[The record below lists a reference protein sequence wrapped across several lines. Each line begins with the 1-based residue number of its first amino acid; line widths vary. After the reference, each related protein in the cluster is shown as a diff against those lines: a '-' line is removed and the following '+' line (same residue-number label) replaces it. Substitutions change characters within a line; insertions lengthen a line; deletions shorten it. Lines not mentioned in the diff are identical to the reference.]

1 MKKTFHSIKNLILFD
16 FKKLIIIEIAIR
28 LFGFLILY
36 PLIQLGLFLSI
47 RLSGYYYISNQ
58 NLIEYLTK
66 PTTILLIIL
75 IIIIFSIY
83 IFIEYVFLATF
94 FNFAYHKQKLSFK
107 ELFFISFQ
115 KILNLL
121 KRYHI
126 VIILPILLFFL
137 LLEYGQIALF
147 SSTIKLPGNLIE
159 QIGSLNY
166 FTIYF
171 SIFFGLLIIFFLEF
185 IFMVHELILQG
196 GKIRN
201 AFISSKSIL
210 KSNRF
215 KILFK
220 YILINIFFNLLML
233 IIYTGLIFIISL
245 FIGLFHGQEIVF
257 GLMITSMYSIYWI
270 LALIFSIII
279 LPLNLA
285 LISTQYFKYKNISE
299 GTDKV
304 ENYKLNSLRWMIKPI
319 IIIFIILFSINVLS
333 IIKSVRTAYNEIQ
346 FLKQEEIIA
355 HRGASNDAP
364 ENTLTAIN
372 LAVEQGSDAI
382 EFDIRG
388 TKDNIPVLMHD
399 DTINRTTNSSIP
411 YKVENLSYQELLQYD
426 AGSWFSSEYS
436 NEPIPSLEQVLD
448 STKGKATLFIDM
460 KTTNQLVEA
469 EIIRLLAEYDMID
482 EVKIL
487 SFDINQLY
495 RFKGYNDKIETILLL
510 SSYYGNISY
519 LFKDDN
525 INHFALRISV
535 IKSNPNLINLIHS
548 NNKNAYAWVADDED
562 AIYTGMETDVDGF
575 ITKRPNIAREIA
587 YSKNT
592 TDDFKRFLETLFKP

>member
-159 QIGSLNY
+159 QIESLNY

-201 AFISSKSIL
+201 AFISSRSIL

-233 IIYTGLIFIISL
+233 IIYTGMIFIISL

-285 LISTQYFKYKNISE
+285 LISTQYFKYKNISK

-333 IIKSVRTAYNEIQ
+333 IVKSVRTAYNEIQ

-411 YKVENLSYQELLQYD
+411 YKVENLSYQELQQYD

-487 SFDINQLY
+487 SFNINQLY